1 MVCGSKLVSVLVP
14 CYNCE
19 KFVSKCLDSIIHQTY
34 ENIEIIIIDDGSTD
48 GTQSILNEYAEE
60 NSNIALVSHETNKG
74 VSYTRNEL
82 ILMAKGDFIQFVD
95 ADDWLEHNMIEEMIS
110 VVTSDVGVVCCAND
124 NREENGGY
132 VSDSELRNEVLTKE
146 QQIEY
151 FFNNF
156 GSGHL
161 WNKLIRAELFSSIRF
176 NDDYKDGED
185 ADVYWKILLKNK
197 YKIIHISNILYH
209 YRCNKTS
216 ITKSRLSAANA
227 TQIDM
232 WEKLEKECNVF
243 APKYSRN
250 ASTHLV
256 VVCILFLYRMYNEK
270 YYDDSLERRIISIIR
285 RKIGV
290 TKNIK
295 TLKYGLKKRFF
306 AMIVCINRKAARR
319 IVSSNFI

>member
-1 MVCGSKLVSVLVP
+1 MDHMPLISVIVP
-14 CYNCE
+14 VYNVQPYLE
-19 KFVSKCLDSIIHQTY
+19 KALNSIIQQTLGD
-34 ENIEIIIIDDGSTD
+34 IQIILVDDGSDD
-48 GTQSILNEYAEE
+48 GSLDICHEFARKDERIQMVESRHQGVAAARNIGL
-60 NSNIALVSHETNKG
+60 NIAAGE
-74 VSYTRNEL
+74 Y
-82 ILMAKGDFIQFVD
+82 IAFVD

-110 VVTSDVGVVCCAND
+110 VVTSDVGIVCCAND

-285 RKIGV
+285 RKIGE